1 MATVTL
7 TVTVTDTSD
16 GASDTQTATFE
27 VLDIPPP
34 RPLAD
39 RLNQPER

>member
-16 GASDTQTATFE
+16 GASDTKTATFE
-27 VLDIPPP
+27 VLDNPP

-39 RLNQPER
+39 LLNQPEG